1 MPLPII
7 DTRPLF
13 RPLIGE
19 IVSLF
24 GTLQPDDWLRP
35 TVAGSWRVRDVT
47 AHLLDTALR
56 RLSADRDGWR
66 SPAGPRLTGAEPDFV
81 ARINEVNALWIRA
94 ADRLSPRV
102 LTDLY
107 ARAGDALAGL
117 FERAPL
123 EAPAAVGVSWA
134 GEEHSAAWLDIGR
147 EFTEVWHHGA
157 QIRDAVGAGPFSN
170 PDWLRAVLAV
180 AVHALPRAYRGVH
193 ADLGLSVIVEIS
205 GPAGGTWTLS
215 HRGRHWD
222 IDEGEDRHAAARATI
237 EDEAAW
243 RLWFNALPP
252 SVAERAVRVE
262 GDPSLV
268 RPLLSARSVIV

>member
-1 MPLPII
+1 MPLPVV

-19 IVSLF
+19 IVSFLRA
-24 GTLQPDDWLRP
+24 LSPDDWLRP
-35 TVAGSWRVRDVT
+35 TVAGSWQVRDV
-47 AHLLDTALR
+47 ASHLLDTALR
-56 RLSADRDGWR
+56 RLSSGRDGWR
-66 SPAGPRLTGAEPDFV
+66 SPNGPRLTGGEPDFV
-81 ARINEVNALWIRA
+81 ARINDLNAVWIRA

-107 ARAGDALAGL
+107 AAAGDALAGF
-117 FERAPL
+117 FEDAIL
-123 EAPAAVGVSWA
+123 DAPAAIGVSWA
-134 GEEHSAAWLDIGR
+134 GESRSAAWLDIGR

-157 QIRDAVGAGPFSN
+157 QIRDAVGAGPF
-170 PDWLRAVLAV
+170 PDPAWLHAVLEIAL
-180 AVHALPRAYRGVH
+180 HALPHAYGRLHGEP
-193 ADLGLSVIVEIS
+193 GLAVVVEIS
-205 GPAGGTWTLS
+205 GPAGGTWTL
-215 HRGRHWD
+215 RYDRRWD
-222 IDEGEDRHAAARATI
+222 IDEGESRRAAARATV

-252 SVAERAVRVE
+252 SAAESAVRIE

>member
-1 MPLPII
+1 MSLPVV

-13 RPLIGE
+13 RPLIAE
-19 IVSLF
+19 IVSFFRGLSS
-24 GTLQPDDWLRP
+24 DDWLRP
-35 TVAGSWRVRDVT
+35 TVAGSWRVHDVA

-56 RLSADRDGWR
+56 RLSFGRDRWQ
-66 SPAGPRLTGAEPDFV
+66 SPTGPRLTGAEPDFV
-81 ARINEVNALWIRA
+81 ARINELNAVWIRA

-107 ARAGDALAGL
+107 AIAGEGLANWFENAKLDEPAGL
-117 FERAPL
+117 S
-123 EAPAAVGVSWA
+123 VSWA
-134 GEEHSAAWLDIGR
+134 GESRSTAWLDIGR

-157 QIRDAVGAGPFSN
+157 QIRDAVGAGPF
-170 PDWLRAVLAV
+170 PDPSWLRAVLEIAL
-180 AVHALPRAYRGVH
+180 HALPHAYGRLHG
-193 ADLGLSVIVEIS
+193 DPGLAVIVEIA
-205 GPAGGTWTLS
+205 GPAGGTWTL
-215 HRGRHWD
+215 RYDRRWE
-222 IDEGEDRHAAARATI
+222 IEEGESRRAAARATI

-252 SVAERAVRVE
+252 VAAEQAVRIE